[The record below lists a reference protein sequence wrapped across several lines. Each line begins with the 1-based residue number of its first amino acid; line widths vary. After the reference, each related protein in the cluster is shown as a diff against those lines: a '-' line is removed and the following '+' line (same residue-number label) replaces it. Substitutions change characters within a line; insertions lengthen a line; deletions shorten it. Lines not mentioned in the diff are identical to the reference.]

1 MLTLYGGVPYFNKHI
16 YKQSLIIQRPVNPL
30 HLRPSMRAKENLPS
44 YLTEK
49 TKSHAFL
56 IYTKTVMSYLT
67 TKPLV
72 DEKYLT
78 GRRKDSE
85 RSDD

>member
-1 MLTLYGGVPYFNKHI
+1 
-16 YKQSLIIQRPVNPL
+16 
-30 HLRPSMRAKENLPS
+30 
-44 YLTEK
+44 
-49 TKSHAFL
+49 
-56 IYTKTVMSYLT
+56 MSYLT

-85 RSDD
+85 RSDDWQTRGKKIHSTKFYVPGILWGGI